1 VFCFMISRI
10 LAISLTTQ
18 REIIRSKILY
28 SIFFFISL
36 VMALSTFYGNSS
48 LGDQVKIIKDFG
60 LMSMSL
66 FSVAFCVIAGAS
78 LLSKELARKTVYN
91 ILGKHVYRG
100 EFLVGKFLGVFSAAV
115 VMIMLM
121 GAVLTLYISFFER
134 RLDLLLF
141 QAYFY
146 ILLELFIVC
155 ALTIFF
161 SAMVVTPALV
171 GLFTFSVFLAGRS
184 AEQVLRFAELS
195 GTSFPRFVYYV
206 IPHLS
211 DMTVANEVVYGKS
224 RSCAAMIDTSL
235 YSILYASILL
245 LLGTWM
251 FRKRQFN

>member
-1 VFCFMISRI
+1 MIARI
-10 LAISLTTQ
+10 LAITLTTY

-91 ILGKHVYRG
+91 ILGKYVYRG
-100 EFLVGKFLGVFSAAV
+100 EFLVGKFLGMFSAAV
-115 VMIMLM
+115 MMILLM
-121 GAVLTLYISFFER
+121 GVVLSLYISFFEGH
-134 RLDLLLF
+134 LDLLLL
-141 QAYFY
+141 QAYLFMLFE
-146 ILLELFIVC
+146 IFIVC

-184 AEQVLRFAELS
+184 ADQILRFADLS
-195 GTSFPRFVYYV
+195 GTSLPRLVYYV
-206 IPHLS
+206 VPHLS

-224 RSCAAMIDTSL
+224 RSCEAIIDASL